1 MLRFIHYIFTA
12 YTLLLAAR
20 IISSWFPST
29 RGQTWLYWVS
39 KLTDPYLN
47 VFRRIVP
54 PIGGVLDLSPMLG
67 FLGLQLFE
75 QLLYKIIR

>member
-1 MLRFIHYIFTA
+1 MLRIIHYIFTA

-29 RGQTWLYWVS
+29 RGQAWLYWVS